1 MGTPGK
7 CARLSSFYH
16 GHLRAHLM
24 WGEKTFLYILFNEI
38 RYDTRSASYYY
49 LILPIIS
56 LDYGP
61 DVPGH
66 SPFISKFK
74 S

>member
-1 MGTPGK
+1 MCSPVFLLPWPLKST
-7 CARLSSFYH
+7 FNV
-16 GHLRAHLM
+16 
-24 WGEKTFLYILFNEI
+24 GEKTFLYILFNEI